1 LTRREVVLLVYG
13 LFIPAPK
20 LNFFPQKAMLAAN
33 DLVTLYA
40 DH

>member
-1 LTRREVVLLVYG
+1 VPRREVVLLVYG
-13 LFIPAPK
+13 LFSPAPK
-20 LNFFPQKAMLAAN
+20 LKKNPQKALLAAN